1 MKRIHIRKPDIKGF
15 FVKIKNLKREDI
27 KRHFQEKKERRQ
39 RILEER
45 RSSSRAKK
53 MQSFYKWMNRL
64 SLPLHFLLACVI
76 NFLIELISR
85 LSFFEAWNY
94 MVGTPLVFLYNA
106 FLIFATFS
114 IVYLVRRRV
123 FARILLS
130 VFWLFLGTCNGY
142 LLTKRVTPFNAQDL
156 KVLSDALELTGNY
169 FNTFELI
176 MIIIGVVALIFW
188 IVSMWR
194 RGGQFTGKMHRIIAL
209 GGVIVSFGACALL
222 TDAAIDRRVISNYFG
237 NIAFAYEDYGFPYCF
252 SASLFNTGINEPSGY
267 SEETMAE
274 ISNNGEIM
282 KSETGRSE
290 DELPNIIFVQL
301 ESFFDPTEVEWL
313 RFSEDP
319 IPNLRKLFSEYSTGY
334 FKVPSVGAGTA
345 NTEFEV
351 LTGMSMRFFGPG
363 EYPYKTYAKTKVL
376 ESAASALTSLGYGA
390 EALHNNGGNF
400 YSRAQV
406 FNNMGFDH
414 YTSKEFMN
422 ILQTTPKGWA
432 TDDILVPNIMESM
445 DTTEGQDFVFTISV
459 QGHGDYPTEPTLEN
473 PEIIVSGV
481 EDEGKR
487 NAWEYYVNEVYEMD
501 KFVGQLIDAVESRN
515 EPSVIVF
522 YGDHLPTMDLE
533 SSDLKSKYLYN
544 TNYVIWDNIGLE
556 KKDGNIA
563 SYQIMADVFERLDIH
578 SGTVFNYHQQRQSTK
593 NYLAD
598 LELLQYD
605 IMYGEQYVYEESSA
619 PITEG
624 HMVMGVKDA
633 EITEV
638 VSQLDGSYSIYGS
651 NFTKQSKVYING
663 EKQDTKFLNN
673 TRLELE
679 ESELNEGDTV
689 MVAQVGSSNT
699 IFRTSKTYEY
709 RNGSL
714 TEVPEDPDAPENG
727 RQAFVS
733 EEEAEEE

>member
-1 MKRIHIRKPDIKGF
+1 MKRIHIKKPDIKGF
-15 FVKIKNLKREDI
+15 FTKDKNLKKEDI
-27 KRHFQEKKERRQ
+27 KRHFKERKERRQ
-39 RILEER
+39 RILEQR
-45 RSSSRAKK
+45 RNSRFAKK
-53 MQSFYKWMNRL
+53 MQPVYKWMNRL

-76 NFLIELISR
+76 NFLIEIVSR
-85 LSFFEAWNY
+85 LSFFEAWDY
-94 MVGTPLVFLYNA
+94 LVGTPLVFLYNS
-106 FLIFATFS
+106 FMIFATLS

-123 FARILLS
+123 FVRILIS
-130 VFWLFLGTCNGY
+130 VFWVFLGICNGY

-176 MIIIGVVALIFW
+176 MIIIGVVALVFW
-188 IVSMWR
+188 VVSMWR
-194 RGGQFTGKMHRIIAL
+194 RGGQFQGKMHRVIAL
-209 GGVIVSFGACALL
+209 GGVAVSFGACIAL
-222 TDAAIDRRVISNYFG
+222 TDVAIDKRVISNYFG

-252 SASLFNTGINEPSGY
+252 SASLFNTGINKPAGY
-267 SEETMAE
+267 SEETMDE
-274 ISNNGEIM
+274 IGGSGELT
-282 KSETGRSE
+282 KCETGRAA
-290 DELPNIIFVQL
+290 DELPNIMFVQL

-363 EYPYKTYAKTKVL
+363 EYPYKTYTKTNAL
-376 ESAASALTSLGYGA
+376 ESAASALAALGYGA

-432 TDDILVPNIMESM
+432 ADDILVPNIMDSM

-459 QGHGDYPTEPTLEN
+459 EGHGEYPTEKVLEN
-473 PEIIVSGV
+473 PEIVVSGV
-481 EDEGKR
+481 EDQGER
-487 NAWEYYVNEVYEMD
+487 NAWEYYVNLVYEMD
-501 KFVGQLIDAVESRN
+501 KFAADLIEAVEARN
-515 EPSVIVF
+515 EPTVLVF
-522 YGDHLPTMDLE
+522 YGDHLPTMNLE
-533 SSDLKSKYLYN
+533 AKDLKSKYLYN

-556 KKDGNIA
+556 KKDGNYA
-563 SYQIMADVFERLDIH
+563 AYQIMAEVFDRLDIH
-578 SGTVFNYHQQRQSTK
+578 SGTVFNYHQERHQTR

-605 IMYGEQYVYEESSA
+605 IMYGEQYVYKESGA
-619 PITEG
+619 PVTEG

-633 EITEV
+633 EVTEAV
-638 VSQLDGSYSIYGS
+638 EQWDGSYSIYGD

-663 EKQDTKFLNN
+663 EKQTTTFLNN
-673 TRLELE
+673 TRLDLK
-679 ESELNEGDTV
+679 ESQLNDGDTI

-699 IFRTSKTYEY
+699 IFRISKIYEY
-709 RNGSL
+709 SGGAL
-714 TEVPEDPDAPENG
+714 TEVPEDADAPQNG
-727 RQAFVS
+727 RQAFVTQ
-733 EEEAEEE
+733 EEEQKE

>member
-15 FVKIKNLKREDI
+15 FVKIRNLKKEDI
-27 KRHFQEKKERRQ
+27 KRHFQEKKERRR

-45 RSSSRAKK
+45 RNSRFARK
-53 MQSFYKWMNRL
+53 MQPVYKWMNRL

-85 LSFFEAWNY
+85 LSFFEAWDY

-123 FARILLS
+123 FVRILIS
-130 VFWLFLGTCNGY
+130 VFWVFLGTCNGY

-176 MIIIGVVALIFW
+176 MIIIGVVALILW

-209 GGVIVSFGACALL
+209 GGVAVSFGACAFL
-222 TDAAIDRRVISNYFG
+222 TDAAVDQRVISNYFG

-274 ISNNGEIM
+274 ISNNGTITE
-282 KSETGRSE
+282 SSSGRSE
-290 DELPNIIFVQL
+290 DEMPNIIVVQL

-313 RFSEDP
+313 KFSEDP

-376 ESAASALTSLGYGA
+376 ESAATALSGFGYGT

-459 QGHGDYPTEPTLEN
+459 EGHGEYPTEKVLDN
-473 PEIIVSGV
+473 PKIKVSGV
-481 EDEGKR
+481 EDEGER
-487 NAWEYYVNEVYEMD
+487 NAWEYYVNLVYEMD
-501 KFVGQLIDAVESRN
+501 QFAGDLIEAVEARN
-515 EPSVIVF
+515 EPTVVVF

-533 SSDLKSKYLYN
+533 AKDLKSRYLYN

-556 KKDGNIA
+556 KKDGNLAAYQLIA
-563 SYQIMADVFERLDIH
+563 EVFERLDIH
-578 SGTVFNYHQQRQSTK
+578 SGTVFNYHQQRRETK
-593 NYLAD
+593 NYLSD

-605 IMYGEQYVYEESSA
+605 IMYGKQYVYEESGA

-633 EITEV
+633 QITEV
-638 VSQLDGSYSIYGS
+638 LSQLDGSYSVYGE
-651 NFTKQSKVYING
+651 NFTKQSKVFING
-663 EKQDTKFLNN
+663 DKQPTSFLNN
-673 TRLELE
+673 TRLDLK
-679 ESELNEGDTV
+679 ESELEDGDTI

-709 RNGSL
+709 RDGTL
-714 TEVPEDPDAPENG
+714 IELPEEQNAVENG

-733 EEEAEEE
+733 EEDMEE